1 MQCGGTSGAKPAT
14 EEINEIT
21 NKVDLVFHYW
31 HKGSLDYIINVRRK
45 WESVFM
51 LQVNRLLIEIKEG
64 FLKF

>member
-45 WESVFM
+45 
-51 LQVNRLLIEIKEG
+51 
-64 FLKF
+64 